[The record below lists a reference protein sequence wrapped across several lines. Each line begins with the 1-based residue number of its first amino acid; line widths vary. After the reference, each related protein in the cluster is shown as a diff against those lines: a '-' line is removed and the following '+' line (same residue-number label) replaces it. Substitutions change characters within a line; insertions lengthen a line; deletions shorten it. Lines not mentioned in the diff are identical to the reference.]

1 MRRSLY
7 DPCRQRSNRFHQ
19 MFAGIENQKNPSALQ
34 KCNETR
40 RCIVRL
46 NRLPQHGGDGR
57 RCELRI
63 SQHPEIDEE
72 DRTREGVHQVMCNGD
87 RDRRLADATSA
98 DDGDKARS
106 GQVSRQ
112 LQDIIIPSDNSAQ
125 GGREGWRT
133 ENWQRRQ
140 APPRARCFHARQARR
155 SNSPVRRGS

>member
-1 MRRSLY
+1 
-7 DPCRQRSNRFHQ
+7 

-106 GQVSRQ
+106 GQVGRQ
-112 LQDIIIPSDNSAQ
+112 LQDIIIPADDSAQ
-125 GGREGWRT
+125 AAGKVGVRKIGGGGRRHLGRAASTRDRRDEAIALSGEGR
-133 ENWQRRQ
+133 NIS
-140 APPRARCFHARQARR
+140 RAVLSVAERLA
-155 SNSPVRRGS
+155 